1 MESKSRDEY
10 REEAILW
17 LHRQRAYEDKLNMS
31 FCDDLDDGEV
41 WADLAEGARLKVA
54 LLASLAG
61 LESIEELE
69 E

>member
-17 LHRQRAYEDKLNMS
+17 LHRRNEYLEKVDTASTYDEVRLWGDKAAHATLELQM
-31 FCDDLDDGEV
+31 
-41 WADLAEGARLKVA
+41 R
-54 LLASLAG
+54 ASLAG